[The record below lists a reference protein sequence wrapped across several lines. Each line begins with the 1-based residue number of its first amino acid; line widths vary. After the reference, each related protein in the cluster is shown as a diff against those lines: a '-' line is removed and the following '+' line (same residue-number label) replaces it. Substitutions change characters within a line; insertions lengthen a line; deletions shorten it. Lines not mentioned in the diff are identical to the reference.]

1 MKKPRLLQSLYAR
14 TILMLSVSILV
25 VFVILGV
32 VYYSIVNVTSQRQ
45 QAEQLLGSAQAVAEV
60 VSGSYDPLKG
70 EITDGSVRSYVNFAA
85 RSTGSVVWVVS
96 SYGEIVM
103 QTGVP
108 TEAARQM
115 RKTDKGYY
123 RLDTKYL
130 GTVSGGQSGITE
142 TGDYKGLLKGNSKWL
157 SAVWPIPSSTGAFAG
172 EIQIHQVMSV
182 RTFNNFLMTNGL
194 LVSFVIAFAIALVFV
209 WILSKNITRPIRRLS
224 EAADRVYR
232 GDLSARVILP
242 GQAGKSAVAD
252 GQRDPLFNDDLTIL
266 VNTMNTMIE
275 KLENQERDRKDFMSS
290 VSHDL
295 RTPITSI
302 KGFIEGMI
310 DGTVPADKYPY
321 YLDIVKQEVLRLQ
334 GLVQTIFEAA
344 LLESGSGLHQSVF
357 DLNELI
363 KEDVIGLESLL
374 MEKHLGVQT
383 DFLEEQQGRLMVTG
397 DREAISRVVY
407 NIVSNAIKFTPED
420 GVIALTTRRTSR
432 SREVEVIIEDSGPG
446 IPELDLPYIFDRFY
460 KADKSRNV
468 KGSGLGLYISRT
480 ILTAHGQ
487 RILVSRSELGGAKF
501 SFTLSTP

>member
-14 TILMLSVSILV
+14 TILLLSFSILV

-32 VYYSIVNVTSQRQ
+32 VYYSIVNVTTQRQ

-60 VSGSYDPLKG
+60 VSSSYDSLKG

-85 RSTGSVVWVVS
+85 RSSGSVVWVVS
-96 SYGEIVM
+96 SYGEIIM

-108 TEAARQM
+108 TEAARQL
-115 RKTDKGYY
+115 RKSDNGYY
-123 RLDTKYL
+123 RLETKYL

-142 TGDYKGLLKGNSKWL
+142 TGDYKGLLSGNSKWL

-172 EIQIHQVMSV
+172 EIQIHQVMTV
-182 RTFNNFLMTNGL
+182 KTFNSFMMTNGL
-194 LVSFVIAFAIALVFV
+194 LVSFVIAFAVALIFV
-209 WILSKNITRPIRRLS
+209 WILSKNITRPIRLLS

-232 GDLSARVILP
+232 GDLSARVVLP
-242 GQAGKSAVAD
+242 SQSSKTAAAD
-252 GQRDPLFNDDLTIL
+252 DQRDPLFNDDLTIL

-310 DGTVPADKYPY
+310 DGTVPSEKFPY
-321 YLDIVKQEVLRLQ
+321 YLDIVKQEVQRLQ

-357 DLNELI
+357 DINELI

-383 DFLEEQQGRLMVTG
+383 EFLEELQGRLMVTG

-420 GVIALTTRRTSR
+420 GVIALTTRRTAR
-432 SREVEVIIEDSGPG
+432 SREIEVIIEDSGPG
-446 IPELDLPYIFDRFY
+446 IPEADLPYIFDRFY

-487 RILVSRSELGGAKF
+487 RILVSRSELGGARF
-501 SFTLSTP
+501 SFTLTTP

>member
-1 MKKPRLLQSLYAR
+1 MKKPRLLQSLYTR
-14 TILMLSVSILV
+14 TILLLSFSILM

-32 VYYSIVNVTSQRQ
+32 VYYSIVNVTTQRQ

-60 VSGSYDPLKG
+60 ISGSYDPLKG

-85 RSTGSVVWVVS
+85 RSSGSVVWVVS
-96 SYGEIVM
+96 SYGEIIM

-108 TEAARQM
+108 TEAARLL
-115 RKTDKGYY
+115 RKSDKGYY

-130 GTVSGGQSGITE
+130 GTISGGQTGITE
-142 TGDYKGLLKGNSKWL
+142 TGDYKGLLEGNSKWL

-172 EIQIHQVMSV
+172 EIQIHQVMTV
-182 RTFNNFLMTNGL
+182 KTFNNFLMTNGL

-209 WILSKNITRPIRRLS
+209 WILSKNITRPIRLLS

-232 GDLSARVILP
+232 GDLSARVVLP
-242 GQAGKSAVAD
+242 GQTGKSTDLAD
-252 GQRDPLFNDDLTIL
+252 PRDPLFNDDLTIL

-310 DGTVPADKYPY
+310 DGTVPSDKYPY

-357 DLNELI
+357 DINELI

-374 MEKHLGVQT
+374 LEKHLGVQT
-383 DFLEEQQGRLMVTG
+383 DFLEELQGKLMVTG

-432 SREVEVIIEDSGPG
+432 SREIEVIIEDSGPG
-446 IPELDLPYIFDRFY
+446 IPESDLPYIFDRFY

-468 KGSGLGLYISRT
+468 KGSGLGLFISRT

-487 RILVSRSELGGAKF
+487 RIHVSRSELGGARF